1 MGRVADPASPAAGG
15 KDPMNRPLGE
25 VPSGVPSVAG
35 NQSQQAAAGGGKI
48 SSTYPPIFYARPG
61 ESWELYWRSV
71 TFWIASEG
79 RSLPEEMRGPR
90 LMQQLRERAANIVQH
105 LSVEQVAASNG
116 VELIRQTM
124 EKSPI
129 IKLLDQKRVD
139 QRRKKF
145 MRLSR
150 LPQESIESFINR
162 AEIYRRENQS
172 SPAYQVGSQF
182 YVGHLLDAAKLTK
195 RDHALVKAACGGT
208 VEDEDLV
215 TNALIDLADQLEGLP
230 GCAIGKGEPTMDQED
245 KYLVQK
251 GGVALSSTMS
261 SSSSTASSAPSG
273 GKRRKKFFGRRRF
286 RDALMAILEDDDM
299 GEDDIAEE
307 DPMGEPLGEESMDE
321 DEEDMTSFAGGAHN
335 TLEVGAAP
343 SSQGS
348 SSSTTSGVSNGSSPN
363 DLAMA
368 EIYAQ
373 EYKARNRVRESKKMR
388 QYFQKEGNGMNS
400 GNSRDREQVRRWVKE
415 QQKTEPC
422 FICRQLGHWSQE
434 CPYRNK
440 APVHASNVTFPVTD
454 AQSEGDWAYLIGCAE
469 SDARYKERPLQQR
482 QIQPSCNFMVETPK
496 ECHQHEI
503 YWSLSE
509 LSDKMIL
516 DLGCMKTVAGTTW
529 INPVVQKWKQHGHY
543 VRVVPESE
551 SFRFGDGHVN
561 RSRFAVILHV
571 SIAGIPCLLRISV
584 VAGDCPPLLSK
595 PVCSELGLVV
605 DTSKHTISSTR
616 HGVKAFGMSQ
626 SKGGHYTL
634 KIDDLADL
642 QAVPEHAVLEPHRE
656 VMALRFSSGSKTGM
670 PQPPDCEQRPSGVP
684 QAHGRI
690 SEFEM
695 GECRDGRFSQF
706 SRTGGSESQR
716 PAETVFFEETSP
728 AVDQVEETGNL
739 SWNQSAVSAGSGA
752 QPRTDGSDA
761 TDAGPDARD
770 VHADAECGHGGAR
783 SRGLRGQEGQAS
795 GQVSIRAEQD
805 QGQAETG
812 GSHQSP
818 GRLPDSV
825 QRVLRRCDLQHSQV
839 AAVADGDVQNGR

>member
-1 MGRVADPASPAAGG
+1 
-15 KDPMNRPLGE
+15 MNRPLGE

-400 GNSRDREQVRRWVKE
+400 GNSRDREQVRRWVKNNR
-415 QQKTEPC
+415 
-422 FICRQLGHWSQE
+422 RQNHVLSVDSW
-434 CPYRNK
+434 
-440 APVHASNVTFPVTD
+440 VTGRR
-454 AQSEGDWAYLIGCAE
+454 S
-469 SDARYKERPLQQR
+469 AR
-482 QIQPSCNFMVETPK
+482 T
-496 ECHQHEI
+496 
-503 YWSLSE
+503 
-509 LSDKMIL
+509 
-516 DLGCMKTVAGTTW
+516 GT
-529 INPVVQKWKQHGHY
+529 
-543 VRVVPESE
+543 
-551 SFRFGDGHVN
+551 
-561 RSRFAVILHV
+561 
-571 SIAGIPCLLRISV
+571 
-584 VAGDCPPLLSK
+584 
-595 PVCSELGLVV
+595 
-605 DTSKHTISSTR
+605 KHR
-616 HGVKAFGMSQ
+616 
-626 SKGGHYTL
+626 Y
-634 KIDDLADL
+634 
-642 QAVPEHAVLEPHRE
+642 
-656 VMALRFSSGSKTGM
+656 M
-670 PQPPDCEQRPSGVP
+670 PQ
-684 QAHGRI
+684 
-690 SEFEM
+690 M
-695 GECRDGRFSQF
+695 
-706 SRTGGSESQR
+706 
-716 PAETVFFEETSP
+716 
-728 AVDQVEETGNL
+728 
-739 SWNQSAVSAGSGA
+739 
-752 QPRTDGSDA
+752 
-761 TDAGPDARD
+761 
-770 VHADAECGHGGAR
+770 
-783 SRGLRGQEGQAS
+783 
-795 GQVSIRAEQD
+795 
-805 QGQAETG
+805 
-812 GSHQSP
+812 
-818 GRLPDSV
+818 
-825 QRVLRRCDLQHSQV
+825 
-839 AAVADGDVQNGR
+839 